1 MRIGAPAAP
10 VLPPTRERKVEAQR
24 TPVTRAELRA
34 AIGRALERTSA
45 SKPPAEL
52 VDVLTAQASLE
63 TASGA
68 SMYNFNFGGIKGH
81 APDGGT
87 ASLRTHEVLGGK
99 DVVIRDG
106 FRAYASLDE
115 GARDFVTTMKTRFAG
130 AVDAASRGDVAG
142 FASALKRSGYYTAS
156 ETDYARGL
164 ASLMRTPAG
173 AVSATTRSASS
184 CSPMVSAPA
193 FGLTSAGLARVGDAL
208 DGILIEVE
216 ARRAEGQVVV
226 DDAGAR
232 AEVLGHGEG
241 DIVRQGRGADAALGP
256 HECQGAADEGGGGV
270 GVEAGD
276 GAHQLQRV
284 QRRHEVFAHAPAHQL
299 AIQADV
305 VGLPDHHDL
314 GARVADLG

>member
-1 MRIGAPAAP
+1 MRIGAPSAP
-10 VLPPTRERKVEAQR
+10 VGPAARERKVEPQR
-24 TPVTRAELRA
+24 TPVTRADLRA

-45 SKPPAEL
+45 SKPSAEL

-81 APDGGT
+81 APDGGI

-106 FRAYASLDE
+106 FRAYASLDD
-115 GARDFVTTMKTRFAG
+115 GARDFVSTMKTRFGG

-164 ASLMRTPAG
+164 ASLMRAPSGALSSPAAIAAAPRAQGASFTTPD
-173 AVSATTRSASS
+173 
-184 CSPMVSAPA
+184 

-208 DGILIEVE
+208 D
-216 ARRAEGQVVV
+216 
-226 DDAGAR
+226 
-232 AEVLGHGEG
+232 
-241 DIVRQGRGADAALGP
+241 AD
-256 HECQGAADEGGGGV
+256 
-270 GVEAGD
+270 
-276 GAHQLQRV
+276 RW
-284 QRRHEVFAHAPAHQL
+284 
-299 AIQADV
+299 
-305 VGLPDHHDL
+305 L
-314 GARVADLG
+314 GALAPSASHASRAAAEDDDDS